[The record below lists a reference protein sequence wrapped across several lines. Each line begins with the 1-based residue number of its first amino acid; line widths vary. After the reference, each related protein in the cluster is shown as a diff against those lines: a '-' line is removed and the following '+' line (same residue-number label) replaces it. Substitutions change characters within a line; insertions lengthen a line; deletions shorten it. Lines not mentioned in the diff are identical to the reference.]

1 MAGVILRSARLALAA
16 LAAAAA
22 ALLAACTTPAADPG
36 GSASASESGPPSAP
50 RAIGPDV
57 ATGSSWSGYHADAA
71 RTGAVP
77 GTPAGGD
84 LTRAWKADLGAAVYG
99 QPVIAA
105 GRILA
110 GTERNRVVALDP
122 RTGAVRWSTTI
133 GPPLTDVSSAAG
145 CGNVDPLGITSTP
158 VVDASAGLVYVV
170 GEVRTAGGVQH
181 RLVGLRITS
190 GRIVRSADIDPPLPA
205 GERAIHL
212 LQRPGLALANGR
224 VYAAFGGN
232 SGDCGHYH
240 GWVVGV
246 RTTGAVQKVAFQ
258 VAPDGEGGAIWQSG
272 GAPAVD
278 TAGNLYVTTGNANPF
293 PDRGGPDPKRW
304 TESVVRLSPTLEP
317 AAAFKDPAANGDLD
331 LSAGNPVL
339 LPGGRVFASGKTQTG
354 FLLDAGLH
362 RVASI
367 DGLCGSDPDGG
378 PAYDRATDRLFVPCR
393 GGGIQVV
400 DVGRRAL
407 GIRVAG
413 ANSAPIVVGRTVW
426 AADYEAGR
434 LLAFDARTGR
444 ELQRLDTGPL
454 PHFASPSSGLRLVLL
469 GTQTGVVAFRAP

>member
-1 MAGVILRSARLALAA
+1 
-16 LAAAAA
+16 
-22 ALLAACTTPAADPG
+22 
-36 GSASASESGPPSAP
+36 
-50 RAIGPDV
+50 
-57 ATGSSWSGYHADAA
+57 
-71 RTGAVP
+71 VP
-77 GTPAGGD
+77 GTPAGGG
-84 LTRAWKADLGAAVYG
+84 LTRAWTADLGAAVYG
-99 QPVIAA
+99 QPVIAG

-110 GTERNRVVALDP
+110 ATERNRVVALDP
-122 RTGAVRWSTTI
+122 RTGAVRWSTVI
-133 GPPLTDVSSAAG
+133 GPPLTDVSRAAG

-158 VVDASAGLVYVV
+158 VVDPAAGVVYVV
-170 GEVRTAGGVQH
+170 GEVRVGHGVQH
-181 RLVGLRITS
+181 RLVGLAVAT
-190 GRIVRSADIDPPLPA
+190 GAIVRSVSIDPPLPA
-205 GERAIHL
+205 GEPAINL

-246 RTTGAVQKVAFQ
+246 RTEGPAEKVAFR

-278 TAGNLYVTTGNANPF
+278 ASGNLYVTTGNANPF
-293 PDRGGPDPKRW
+293 PEGGGPDPKRW
-304 TESVVRLSPTLEP
+304 TESVVRLSPDLRPT
-317 AAAFKDPAANGDLD
+317 AAFKDPVANGDLD
-331 LSAGNPVL
+331 LSTGNPVL

-362 RVASI
+362 RVAAI
-367 DGLCGSDPDGG
+367 DDLCGSDPDGG

-400 DVGRRAL
+400 DLGRRAFSDRL
-407 GIRVAG
+407 PG
-413 ANSAPIVVGRTVW
+413 ANSSPIVVGRTVW

-434 LLAFDARTGR
+434 LVAFDARTGR

-454 PHFASPSSGLRLVLL
+454 PHFASPSSGLGLVLL
-469 GTQTGVVAFRAP
+469 GTQTGVLAFRAP